1 MTFIGSS
8 CPTSTPSGLS
18 LLYCPGLPP
27 SIRRVT
33 RCVRFS
39 VPSAL
44 GSGHR
49 IQATPLAAPIT
60 PQISSM
66 RGPIFGASSVRFR
79 YGPPVCSPPEL
90 TGPAGRPCKPPGAF
104 TSGLTRSPRMPAGYH
119 YDAKLRIA
127 SAGLSP
133 ASTATSLAA
142 PVRRIFPGTASSIRH
157 LTVQHRAFR
166 SIVEVKAD
174 PAMPPIGYCVYSAL
188 RRRHHRLIF
197 RHCVRKRRLRSRH
210 LSPEVLAPTGLCC
223 PGHQRLATSSASQE
237 NSVPF
242 PGSAGYRRAP

>member
-1 MTFIGSS
+1 
-8 CPTSTPSGLS
+8 
-18 LLYCPGLPP
+18 
-27 SIRRVT
+27 
-33 RCVRFS
+33 
-39 VPSAL
+39 
-44 GSGHR
+44 
-49 IQATPLAAPIT
+49 
-60 PQISSM
+60 
-66 RGPIFGASSVRFR
+66 
-79 YGPPVCSPPEL
+79 
-90 TGPAGRPCKPPGAF
+90 
-104 TSGLTRSPRMPAGYH
+104 MPAGYH

-133 ASTATSLAA
+133 ASTAASLAA
-142 PVRRIFPGTASSIRH
+142 PVRRIFPGTASSIRR

-166 SIVEVKAD
+166 SIAEVKAD

-242 PGSAGYRRAP
+242 PGSAGYTNPQVHAPKPSATAIRRHVSASSENHTWRSAAMLPETRTADSRTESSAKCAYLAVVSTCV